1 MFHAVLFCNLR
12 SRLDF
17 IRCISEY
24 LCYSI
29 QVKLDW
35 KLKGILEER
44 GVSVYALAR
53 AMGNQTHAVKLY
65 RITNA
70 DASKRPR
77 RVDFDTLEQ
86 IIPAL
91 ETLTGKPVTPND
103 LLEMIPEKKVNAKLE
118 AALRNAK
125 PPMTAEMLDR
135 KIYSTETQ
143 RIAFQNA
150 MFELQTE
157 KDKARGKV
165 SPREKEIL
173 EGFKKKSK

>member
-1 MFHAVLFCNLR
+1 
-12 SRLDF
+12 
-17 IRCISEY
+17 
-24 LCYSI
+24 
-29 QVKLDW
+29 
-35 KLKGILEER
+35 
-44 GVSVYALAR
+44 
-53 AMGNQTHAVKLY
+53 
-65 RITNA
+65 
-70 DASKRPR
+70 
-77 RVDFDTLEQ
+77 VDFDTLEQ

-135 KIYSTETQ
+135 KIYSTESQ

>member
-1 MFHAVLFCNLR
+1 M
-12 SRLDF
+12 
-17 IRCISEY
+17 
-24 LCYSI
+24 
-29 QVKLDW
+29 KLDW

-70 DASKRPR
+70 DVTKRPR

-103 LLEMIPEKKVNAKLE
+103 LLEMTFEKKINTKLE
-118 AALRNAK
+118 AALKNAK
-125 PPMTAEMLDR
+125 PPMTAEMLDQ
-135 KIYSTETQ
+135 KIYSTEDE
-143 RIAFQNA
+143 RIAFQDA
-150 MFELQTE
+150 MIELQAE
-157 KDKARGKV
+157 KDEARGKV
-165 SPREKEIL
+165 SLREKEIL
-173 EGFKKKSK
+173 DSFKKSK